1 MNRQEAAATE
11 NRLLAAVA
19 LGDHEAFQ
27 ELYASTARSV
37 YFFLYRMTQDESL
50 AEDLQVEVFAQV
62 WKGAGKFKGRSRV
75 RTWIFGIARNL
86 ALNELRKTRY
96 HVNID
101 DCHHLSDGRLPDPG
115 DADRHRFLLESLDA
129 ISAKHREVLDLV
141 FFQQMNYAEVA
152 EVLEISVNTVK
163 TRVFYAK
170 AALRKV
176 FQKKGVERNDI

>member
-1 MNRQEAAATE
+1 MTRQDEAAREA
-11 NRLLAAVA
+11 RLLAAVA
-19 LGDHEAFQ
+19 RGDQEAFR
-27 ELYASTARSV
+27 ELYDLTARSV
-37 YFFLYRMTQDESL
+37 YFFLYRMLQDESE

-62 WKGAGKFKGRSRV
+62 WKGAGNFQGRSRV
-75 RTWIFGIARNL
+75 KTWIFGIARNL
-86 ALNELRKTRY
+86 ALNALRKTRH

-101 DCHHLSDGRLPDPG
+101 DCHHLSDGHLPDP
-115 DADRHRFLLESLDA
+115 DTADRHRFLLEA
-129 ISAKHREVLDLV
+129 MNTISAKHREVLDLV
-141 FFQQMNYAEVA
+141 FYQQMNYAEVA